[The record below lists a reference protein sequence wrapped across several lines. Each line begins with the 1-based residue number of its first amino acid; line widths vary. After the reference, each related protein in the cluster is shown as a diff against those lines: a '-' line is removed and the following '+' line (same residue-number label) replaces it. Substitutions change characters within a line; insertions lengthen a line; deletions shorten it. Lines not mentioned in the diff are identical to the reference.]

1 MTSFPSGPS
10 RRAVLRG
17 ALALGSAA
25 ALSGCAF
32 IDTEGDAAPIAS
44 GSTASLPP
52 AAKAKVDG
60 DLIYFNWADYLEPTI
75 KTGFEKEYKVKIIE
89 TNFDSYPGLLAKLNS
104 GNQYDFITPGSKEVA
119 LL

>member
-52 AAKAKVDG
+52 AAKA
-60 DLIYFNWADYLEPTI
+60 
-75 KTGFEKEYKVKIIE
+75 
-89 TNFDSYPGLLAKLNS
+89 
-104 GNQYDFITPGSKEVA
+104 
-119 LL
+119 